1 MNAEDFIRNNP
12 FPPNGTQLNLQL
24 VKDIQD
30 PTLSDMKQQNVEK
43 LFKLNA
49 RLIWRVYVQHNYGE
63 SLDSVMSFMFE
74 GIKRASEIYDPA
86 HGMPFYNYAIKI
98 TRAMLQNYHN
108 YHSQVIHVPIKK
120 RSNENFEFAYSD
132 INEYM
137 DFETGASS
145 ALIEE
150 SEENELSELYE
161 LAELYGKR
169 DDIMDDTKKALAL
182 LMAMRGSTM
191 KEICDKFQMGETKLK
206 KLLTHIIGK
215 LRNYRDHST
224 VFVRGIP

>member
-30 PTLSDMKQQNVEK
+30 PSLADQKQQNVEK
-43 LFKLNA
+43 LFKINA

-74 GIKRASEIYDPA
+74 GIKRASEIYDA
-86 HGMPFYNYAIKI
+86 SHGMPFYNYAIKI

-132 INEYM
+132 INDYM
-137 DFETGASS
+137 DFETGASP

-150 SEENELSELYE
+150 QEQEDDDLTELYE
-161 LAELYGKR
+161 LAEKYGQR
-169 DDIMDDTKKALAL
+169 TDITEDTKKALAL
-182 LMAMRGSTM
+182 LMAMRGSTI
-191 KEICDKFQMGETKLK
+191 KEICDKFQMSEPKLK
-206 KLLTHIIGK
+206 KLLSQIIGK
-215 LRNYRDHST
+215 LRNYRDHA
-224 VFVRGIP
+224 V